1 MLMKPQWPA
10 LDDAVWPLVLAIS
23 KLPEGALMKRSK
35 DDARKE
41 WAKLG
46 KTGEISCDALLG
58 CLERCRAEYSRPLK
72 KDINGRVIEFREM
85 LPHFCRWLSHKRW
98 EDYEAQLE
106 TPSGF
111 VLRKVMIK
119 RDSPQA
125 VAWEIFRG
133 RIIPWG
139 PSGLWAVDSEWPPG
153 QEQL

>member
-23 KLPEGALMKRSK
+23 KLPEGALMKRNK
-35 DDARKE
+35 GAAQRE

-46 KTGEISCDALLG
+46 KTGEISYDALFSALK
-58 CLERCRAEYSRPLK
+58 CCCDEYSRFPK
-72 KDINGRVIEFREM
+72 KDEFRPM
-85 LPHFCRWLSHKRW
+85 LPYFCRWLSHKRW

-133 RIIPWG
+133 RTIPWG